1 MTEGRGIA
9 RAACSVI
16 RFGMLSRPRSAA
28 NRTYDPA
35 THTLFERVRLIVGPG
50 RISRLVGC
58 V

>member
-1 MTEGRGIA
+1 MTDERGLA

-16 RFGMLSRPRSAA
+16 RFGTLSGPRSAA
-28 NRTYDPA
+28 RRTYDPA